1 MPTLHLQVAPLQ
13 SPQRYQALAQALTR
27 ITADTLGKRADLTA
41 VLIDDLPA
49 ARWYVG
55 GQAVKKP
62 TALLTIR
69 VTAGTNTALE
79 KATFIAQAFDELQRQ
94 LAPGGELEPASYVQV
109 HELAASDWGYGG
121 LTQQARR
128 LGAEVVA
135 SKQALELDKLA
146 QAATK

>member
-27 ITADTLGKRADLTA
+27 ITAETLGKRADLTA

-55 GQAVKKP
+55 GQAVQKP

-69 VTAGTNTALE
+69 ITAGTNTASE
-79 KATFIAQAFDELQRQ
+79 KARFITQAFEELQRQ
-94 LAPGGELEPASYVQV
+94 LAPGDTLESASYVQV
-109 HELAASDWGYGG
+109 HELAATDWGYGG
-121 LTQQARR
+121 QTQQARR
-128 LGAEVVA
+128 Q
-135 SKQALELDKLA
+135 SRQLA
-146 QAATK
+146 DA